1 MKVNGYLT
9 CANKTQIMQWE
20 KYLTLIRIKYN
31 TAMEREEEIRIKYN
45 IAREREKREREKEDF
60 K

>member
-1 MKVNGYLT
+1 
-9 CANKTQIMQWE
+9 MQWE